1 MITHV
6 DVFGKKVE
14 ILITGQGKQTVV
26 IQTGMFCSLYNWIR
40 IATELSAYYKVVL
53 FHRPG
58 YGTSELNEEDRT
70 TVQTTY
76 ELRELLHVLH
86 IQEPIILVGH
96 SYGGLCAQ
104 HFTMLY
110 PEQVAALVLIDSTS
124 MNLHRLDELNL
135 PTLDKTDSDEKWIKK
150 CLCYANMDTVQ
161 LQQEVS
167 PKLTATQTTLPIKI
181 QKRLLAF
188 TISPSLYK
196 AVASEIIHWKDC
208 AQKIKD
214 LNQFPDIPL
223 IIISRDAHH
232 SIQQAIQDGIPYEE
246 AEALENVWQEL
257 IHEQTT
263 LSKQSQ
269 LVVATKSGHS
279 IEIDRPDII
288 IEAVKQ
294 VKNIQH
300 L

>member
-14 ILITGQGKQTVV
+14 VLITGQGTQTVV
-26 IQTGMFCSLYNWIR
+26 IQTGMFCSLYNWIS
-40 IATELSAYYKVVL
+40 IANELSSYYKVVL

-58 YGTSELNEEDRT
+58 YGTSELNEEERT
-70 TVQTTY
+70 TVQTAY

-86 IQEPIILVGH
+86 IPEPIILIGH

-104 HFTMLY
+104 HFSMLY
-110 PEQVAALVLIDSTS
+110 PEQVATLILVDSTS
-124 MNLHRLDELNL
+124 MNLHRLDKLDL
-135 PTLDKTDSDEKWIKK
+135 PTLDETDSDEKWIKK

-167 PKLTATQTTLPIKI
+167 SKLTATQTTLPIEI

-188 TISPSLYK
+188 TISPSLYT
-196 AVASEIIHWKDC
+196 AIASEIIHWKGC

-214 LNQFPDIPL
+214 LNQFPDIQL

-269 LVVATKSGHS
+269 LVVAAKSGHS
-279 IEIDRPDII
+279 VEIDRPDII

-294 VKNIQH
+294 LH